1 MTKKIRCAN
10 SIRIESRELYGQTTD
25 ALTPQSTL
33 MPRRKTSPEPEPIEG
48 IPELDADEQLVRETT
63 TKQTIRKERV
73 KADPEPANPP
83 PPARGPEPDDDDDFF
98 IDAEPDDERPQFS
111 ESSLAALQFNDAEE
125 IENEYCNILIRRN
138 PDSLRDKFATP
149 NSALLN
155 LPTMRNVPL
164 ASERYEIEEAVRD
177 EYGGGHYFFQI
188 QYRGNLGKS
197 WSASLSDKPGAGQ
210 VKTEPVAPTPI
221 AEPAAPAANPFDQF
235 FDNLR
240 KQKELKELLFG
251 DELRELERLR
261 AEAADRQNNSTVRQS
276 ETLSILEMALR
287 ADNPTLSEK
296 LLKIVAPEPED
307 TGGSHWIVDLVKTGF
322 EHKEELAGVLQMVL
336 GGMAPP
342 SPAANPNIEALLRAP
357 VPAPLAAIQPS
368 AEPTKPA
375 TTFKRRSPAQT
386 DETSTAGMDTDAETK
401 TDEQSS

>member
-1 MTKKIRCAN
+1 
-10 SIRIESRELYGQTTD
+10 
-25 ALTPQSTL
+25 

-73 KADPEPANPP
+73 KADPEPATLP
-83 PPARGPEPDDDDDFF
+83 PPARDAEPDDDDDFF
-98 IDAEPDDERPQFS
+98 IDAEPDDDRPQFS

-210 VKTEPVAPTPI
+210 AKTEPATPTPI

-296 LLKIVAPEPED
+296 LLKLVAPEPED

-336 GGMAPP
+336 GGLAPA
-342 SPAANPNIEALLRAP
+342 SPPANQNIEALLRAP
-357 VPAPLAAIQPS
+357 VPAPLAAIQQS
-368 AEPTKPA
+368 AEPAKPA

-386 DETSTAGMDTDAETK
+386 DETSTAGMDTNAETQ

>member
-1 MTKKIRCAN
+1 
-10 SIRIESRELYGQTTD
+10 
-25 ALTPQSTL
+25 
-33 MPRRKTSPEPEPIEG
+33 MPRRKTLPEPEPIEG

-73 KADPEPANPP
+73 KADPEPATAP
-83 PPARGPEPDDDDDFF
+83 PPARDSEPDDDDDFF

-210 VKTEPVAPTPI
+210 VKTEPAAPTPI
-221 AEPAAPAANPFDQF
+221 AAPVEPAANPFDQF

-240 KQKELKELLFG
+240 KQKELKEILFG

-296 LLKIVAPEPED
+296 LLKLVAPEPED

-336 GGMAPP
+336 GGLAPA
-342 SPAANPNIEALLRAP
+342 SPPANQNIEALLRAP
-357 VPAPLAAIQPS
+357 VPAPLAAIQQS
-368 AEPTKPA
+368 AEPAKPA

-386 DETSTAGMDTDAETK
+386 DETSTAGMDSDAETK
-401 TDEQSS
+401 TNEQSS

>member
-1 MTKKIRCAN
+1 
-10 SIRIESRELYGQTTD
+10 
-25 ALTPQSTL
+25 
-33 MPRRKTSPEPEPIEG
+33 MPRRKTTPEPEPIEG

-73 KADPEPANPP
+73 KADPEPATPP
-83 PPARGPEPDDDDDFF
+83 PPDRDAEPDDDDDFF
-98 IDAEPDDERPQFS
+98 IDAEPDDGRPQFS
-111 ESSLAALQFNDAEE
+111 ESSLAALQFNDADE
-125 IENEYCNILIRRN
+125 IENEYCNVLIRRN
-138 PDSLRDKFATP
+138 PDNLRDRFATP

-197 WSASLSDKPGAGQ
+197 WSASLSDKPGAKPGGS
-210 VKTEPVAPTPI
+210 TEPV
-221 AEPAAPAANPFDQF
+221 EKPAAAAPVEPAANPFDQF

-342 SPAANPNIEALLRAP
+342 SPAANQNIEALLRAP
-357 VPAPLAAIQPS
+357 VPAPLAAIQQS
-368 AEPTKPA
+368 AEPAKPA
-375 TTFKRRSPAQT
+375 TTFKRRSPVQN
-386 DETSTAGMDTDAETK
+386 DETSTAGMDSDAETE